1 MSDKS
6 KLIHELEWALTL
18 VKYSPKPN
26 YDKVAEHFNNAQQQ
40 LKILNIPVV
49 SNNEVSVCAN
59 CRYNDSDKYHDIMYC
74 RECRQHSNFCAK

>member
-26 YDKVAEHFNNAQQQ
+26 YDKVAEHFDNAQQQ

-49 SNNEVSVCAN
+49 SNNEVPL
-59 CRYNDSDKYHDIMYC
+59 
-74 RECRQHSNFCAK
+74 FCDACERPKRNQTICKCPNHKTWVQ